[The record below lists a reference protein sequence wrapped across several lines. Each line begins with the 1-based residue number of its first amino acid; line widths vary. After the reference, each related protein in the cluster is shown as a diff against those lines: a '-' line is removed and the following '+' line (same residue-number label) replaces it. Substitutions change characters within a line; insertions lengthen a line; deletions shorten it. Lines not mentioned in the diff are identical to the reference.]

1 MARNKSTAKK
11 STPAVRH
18 LRYDM
23 QNSATPGTETSHFID
38 IAKDL
43 SSLNRRLYR
52 QGRSYHVKRVTVT
65 SRNTIAGI
73 TNNPASLPIPG
84 EIVQQD
90 AGRVSVS
97 AAANSWVTRG
107 AWGRGLKTFNLMN
120 KEATHNLT
128 NDVSGK
134 WSDFKVYL
142 SNDHYTNG
150 NAQPI
155 DNGGNS
161 PTGGE
166 WTYSHYISPDGTTSS
181 DTFRIHLLGAT
192 VGGPGAIATVGLVQS
207 FGDTRATVD
216 SDQPNVP
223 GDASD
228 DPLLN
233 VFDYGT
239 TIDEVVNQLEV
250 TNDSPPYDI
259 DDYAGGDTNM
269 PKPLVMSEGAIADG
283 SIALSGFEAVCGLLE
298 VEITSPLANDVY
310 SVLVELAPGKYRG
323 IKADVI

>member
-1 MARNKSTAKK
+1 MPRNKSTASK
-11 STPAVRH
+11 SKTPAVRH
-18 LRYDM
+18 LRYDLV
-23 QNSATPGTETSHFID
+23 NHANPGTETSHFID
-38 IAKDL
+38 LAKDL
-43 SSLNRRLYR
+43 SSLNRRLYK
-52 QGRSYHVKRVTVT
+52 QGRSYHVKKVTVT
-65 SRNTIAGI
+65 SRNTIAGWSQF
-73 TNNPASLPIPG
+73 AAIPPNEG
-84 EIVQQD
+84 QRN
-90 AGRVSVS
+90 AGRISVS
-97 AAANSWVTRG
+97 TAPNSWVTRG

-120 KEATHNLT
+120 KEATSDLT

-166 WTYSHYISPDGTTSS
+166 WTYSNYISPDGTTS
-181 DTFRIHLLGAT
+181 DDAFRIHLLGAT
-192 VGGPGAIATVGLVQS
+192 IGGAGAVTTVGLVQS

-216 SDQPNVP
+216 LDQPNVP

-239 TIDEVVNQLEV
+239 TIDEVVNQLI
-250 TNDSPPYDI
+250 TDNDNPPYDF
-259 DDYAGGDTNM
+259 DEYPGGDSNM
-269 PKPLVMSEGAIADG
+269 PKPLVMSETTIPDG
-283 SIALSGFEAVCGLLE
+283 RGVMSGFEAICGLLE
-298 VEITSPLANDVY
+298 VEITSSIESDVY
-310 SVLVELAPGKYRG
+310 SVLIELSSGKYRG